1 MSLVETNKAEEAATS
16 EKALIL
22 AAVKRV
28 TSEAN
33 PLQKF
38 LTFIEIIQEHGIYHK
53 LNCVRDAIMVEIAL
67 PGRRWE
73 VEFFADGEIEVEVF
87 TSDGHIG
94 NAEMLE
100 QLLDDGWE

>member
-1 MSLVETNKAEEAATS
+1 METVSDNKA
-16 EKALIL
+16 KIL
-22 AAVKRV
+22 AAVKQI
-28 TSEAN
+28 TDEPN

-38 LTFIEIIQEHGIYHK
+38 LTFIEIIQEHGIYHR